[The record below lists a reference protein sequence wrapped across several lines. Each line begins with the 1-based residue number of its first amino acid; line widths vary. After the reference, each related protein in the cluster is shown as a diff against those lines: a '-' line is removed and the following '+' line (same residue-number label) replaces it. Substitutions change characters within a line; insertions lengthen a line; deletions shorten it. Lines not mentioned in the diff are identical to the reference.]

1 MSENKNIKT
10 PETKKENTGKKFNIS
25 ESKLAIMITAGI
37 LVLAILTTSVIA
49 LVNAIKNDAWFNYLK
64 SDLDKYVEVSGDYK
78 DFTLNLDIAKPKDI
92 EVDVAVMTLLNSNKD
107 SAKWRDI
114 TPGSSF
120 TLGVGDAVDIY
131 YRGYIIDDNGKEVA
145 VGNMSNFG
153 DANPYTLVLGSG
165 SFIPG
170 FELNM
175 VGLSTDDT
183 NIFTTIKTG
192 KPFADQIAYVSYTRT
207 IGGDANTKVTV
218 TNERIDLSRDD
229 IDAEYGEN
237 FKNTILGLDIG
248 TKVSLP
254 SKLDGKDYFYT
265 DLVVNFVTKCETK
278 HFTVECYFPYD
289 YSTENLRNET
299 AYFEVYV
306 NKVVDYT
313 TYNDKPGLS
322 AFDDEFITKLA
333 GEEKLGVTLDVLN
346 TYEGTTL
353 AEKYYAYANKTLMDA
368 YEDEYNTLIR
378 EEVVAYFRSIFK
390 GVKYPASKVEDIY
403 NEYYATVS
411 DSYNTNGGQITN
423 SYGSSTTYD
432 TLDKYAVAY
441 LGLQTGTNWK
451 TYLVSLAQD
460 AVKERYIMFYILRAE
475 NLVPTEAEFE
485 KKVAEVTNTIVE
497 EYVAYCLNYEG
508 KTKDSFE
515 TEAEYQEYY
524 NNCKKQVLANYD
536 KTYFEE
542 SAYFEL
548 LMEAA
553 TKWPKVVTLD
563 ERRAYPSS
571 K

>member
-10 PETKKENTGKKFNIS
+10 PETKKENTGKKINIS
-25 ESKLAIMITAGI
+25 ESKLAIVITAGI
-37 LVLAILTTSVIA
+37 LVLALLVSSVVFLI
-49 LVNAIKNDAWFNYLK
+49 NAIKDEAWFDYLK
-64 SDLDKYVEVSGDYK
+64 ADLDKYVEVNGDYK
-78 DFTLNLDIAKPKDI
+78 DFTVNLDIAKPKDI
-92 EVDVAVMTLLNSNKD
+92 DVDVAVMSLLNSNKD
-107 SAKWRDI
+107 SAKWREI
-114 TPGSSF
+114 SIGSKF

-131 YRGYIIDDNGKEVA
+131 YRGYILDEDGKEIV
-145 VGNMSNFG
+145 VDGMTNFA

-165 SFIPG
+165 SFVPG
-170 FELNM
+170 FEFNM
-175 VGLSTDDT
+175 VGLSTEDT
-183 NIFTTIKTG
+183 NVFTTIKTG
-192 KPFADQIAYVSYTRT
+192 KPQDNQIAYVSYTCV
-207 IGGDANTKVTV
+207 IDGDSTKKVTV
-218 TNERIDLSRDD
+218 TNARIDLSRDD
-229 IDAEYGEN
+229 LDAEYGEN
-237 FKNTILGLDIG
+237 FKKTIMNCDIG

-254 SKLDGKDYFYT
+254 SNLNGKTYAYT
-265 DLVVNFVTKCETK
+265 DLVVNFVTECETK

-289 YSTENLRNET
+289 YTKEDLRNET

-313 TYNDKPGLS
+313 DVPEFN
-322 AFDDEFITKLA
+322 DEFINKLA
-333 GEEKLGVTLDVLN
+333 EEKKLGVTIDVLN
-346 TYEGTTL
+346 TYEGANL
-353 AEKYYAYANKTLMDA
+353 VEKYYAYANKTLMDA
-368 YEDEYNTLIR
+368 YEEEYQTLLK
-378 EEVVAYFRSIFK
+378 EEVITYFRSIFK
-390 GVKYPASKVEDIY
+390 GVKYPASKVEEIY

-411 DSYNTNGGQITN
+411 DSYNTNGGKITN

-475 NLVPTEAEFE
+475 NLIPTEAEFE
-485 KKVAEVTNTIVE
+485 KKVEEVKNTIID
-497 EYVAYCLNYEG
+497 EYVEYCLNYEG
-508 KTKDSFE
+508 KTKDSFK

-524 NNCKKQVLANYD
+524 DNCKKQVLANYD
-536 KTYFEE
+536 NDYFEE

-563 ERRAYPSS
+563 ERRAYPVS

>member
-10 PETKKENTGKKFNIS
+10 PETKKENTGKKINIS
-25 ESKLAIMITAGI
+25 ESKLAIVITAGI
-37 LVLAILTTSVIA
+37 LVLALLVSSVVFLI
-49 LVNAIKNDAWFNYLK
+49 NAIKDEAWFDYLK
-64 SDLDKYVEVSGDYK
+64 ADLDKYVEVNGDYK
-78 DFTLNLDIAKPKDI
+78 DFTVNLDIAKPKDI
-92 EVDVAVMTLLNSNKD
+92 DVDVAVMSLLNSNKD
-107 SAKWRDI
+107 SAKWREI
-114 TPGSSF
+114 SVGSKF

-131 YRGYIIDDNGKEVA
+131 YRGYILDEDGKEIV
-145 VGNMSNFG
+145 VDGMTNFA

-165 SFIPG
+165 SFVPG
-170 FELNM
+170 FEFNM
-175 VGLSTDDT
+175 VGLSTEDT
-183 NIFTTIKTG
+183 NVFTTIKTG
-192 KPFADQIAYVSYTRT
+192 KPQDNQIAYVSYTCV
-207 IGGDANTKVTV
+207 IDGDSTKKVTV
-218 TNERIDLSRDD
+218 TNARIDLSRDD
-229 IDAEYGEN
+229 LDAEYGEN
-237 FKNTILGLDIG
+237 FKKTIMNCDIG

-254 SKLDGKDYFYT
+254 SNLNGKTYAYT
-265 DLVVNFVTKCETK
+265 DLVVNFVTECETK

-289 YSTENLRNET
+289 YTKEDLRNET

-313 TYNDKPGLS
+313 DVPEFN
-322 AFDDEFITKLA
+322 DEFINKLA
-333 GEEKLGVTLDVLN
+333 EEKKLGVTIDVLN
-346 TYEGTTL
+346 TYEGANL
-353 AEKYYAYANKTLMDA
+353 VEKYYAYANKTLMDA
-368 YEDEYNTLIR
+368 YEEEYQTLLK
-378 EEVVAYFRSIFK
+378 EEVITYFRSIFK
-390 GVKYPASKVEDIY
+390 GVKYPASKVEEIY

-411 DSYNTNGGQITN
+411 DSYNTNGGKITN

-475 NLVPTEAEFE
+475 NLIPTEAEFE
-485 KKVAEVTNTIVE
+485 KKVEEVKNTIID
-497 EYVAYCLNYEG
+497 EYVEYCLNYEG
-508 KTKDSFE
+508 KTKDSFK

-524 NNCKKQVLANYD
+524 DNCKKQVLANYD
-536 KTYFEE
+536 NDYFEE

-563 ERRAYPSS
+563 ERRAYPVS

>member
-10 PETKKENTGKKFNIS
+10 PETKKENTGKKINIS
-25 ESKLAIMITAGI
+25 ESKLAIVITAGI
-37 LVLAILTTSVIA
+37 LVLALLVSSVVFLI
-49 LVNAIKNDAWFNYLK
+49 NAIKDEAWFDYLK
-64 SDLDKYVEVSGDYK
+64 ADLDKYVEVNGDYK
-78 DFTLNLDIAKPKDI
+78 DFTVNLDIAKPKDI
-92 EVDVAVMTLLNSNKD
+92 DVDVAVMSLLNSNKD
-107 SAKWRDI
+107 SAKWREI
-114 TPGSSF
+114 SIGSKF

-131 YRGYIIDDNGKEVA
+131 YRGYILDEDGKEIV
-145 VGNMSNFG
+145 VDGMTNFA

-165 SFIPG
+165 SFVPG
-170 FELNM
+170 FEFNM
-175 VGLSTDDT
+175 VGLSTEDT
-183 NIFTTIKTG
+183 NVFTTIKTG
-192 KPFADQIAYVSYTRT
+192 KPQDNQIAYVSYTCV
-207 IGGDANTKVTV
+207 IDGDSTKKVTV
-218 TNERIDLSRDD
+218 TNARIDLSRDD
-229 IDAEYGEN
+229 LDAEYGEN
-237 FKNTILGLDIG
+237 FKKTIMNCDIG

-254 SKLDGKDYFYT
+254 SNLNGKTYAYT
-265 DLVVNFVTKCETK
+265 DLVVNFVTECETK

-289 YSTENLRNET
+289 YTKEDLRNET

-313 TYNDKPGLS
+313 DVPEFN
-322 AFDDEFITKLA
+322 DEFINKLA
-333 GEEKLGVTLDVLN
+333 EEKKLGVTIDVLN
-346 TYEGTTL
+346 TYEGANL
-353 AEKYYAYANKTLMDA
+353 VEKYYAYANKTLMDA
-368 YEDEYNTLIR
+368 YEEEYQTLLK
-378 EEVVAYFRSIFK
+378 EEVITYFRSIFK
-390 GVKYPASKVEDIY
+390 GVKYPASKVEEIY

-411 DSYNTNGGQITN
+411 DSYNTNGGKITN

-475 NLVPTEAEFE
+475 NLIPTEAEFE
-485 KKVAEVTNTIVE
+485 KKVEEVKNTIID
-497 EYVAYCLNYEG
+497 EYVEYCLNYEG
-508 KTKDSFE
+508 KTKDSFK

-524 NNCKKQVLANYD
+524 DNCKKQVLANYD
-536 KTYFEE
+536 NDYFEE

-563 ERRAYPSS
+563 ERRAYTVS